1 MKLQDA
7 YFTEINEYGGWG
19 KIGYTPAGTGSST
32 SYKATTFT
40 YTGAREWDESTKT
53 GKEDAWKAVN
63 TETALNDCDKGKGE
77 WTIKDETASTVT
89 KYDASIKENG
99 GNNNDCA
106 ILTPS
111 FLKVVGK

>member
-19 KIGYTPAGTGSST
+19 KIGYTPAGKGSSV

-40 YTGAREWDESTKT
+40 YTGARGWDASTKT
-53 GKEDAWKAVN
+53 GIANAWKAVN
-63 TETALNDCDKGKGE
+63 TETALNDCQKNAGTWAIEDKDA
-77 WTIKDETASTVT
+77 TTVT
-89 KYDASIKENG
+89 SYDATVSS
-99 GNNNDCA
+99 NDCE

-111 FLKVVGK
+111 FKKIVGK